1 MTLKIISLFLLIV
14 TANISY
20 AQDAFT
26 TNKEGVGN
34 VGSSV
39 TKQFNHKIMVVIPE
53 YHIRSRLPDPERR
66 TIPDPAGETEI
77 IKRLSEKGFK
87 LVDPSQVSKIRYND
101 QVKSAINGDTNLAI
115 KIGLDH
121 GAEII
126 IIGEAFSES
135 AGHVMG
141 ELISCRARVEAR
153 AIRTDTGE
161 IIAINSTYATGLD
174 ITDAIAG
181 KKALQKA
188 GEELA
193 SYFIEQ
199 FHAKLNN
206 NTNSKTV
213 ELVITG
219 LDYKQFINFKK
230 ILLESLDIITAIDQ
244 RSFTT
249 GRAVVEIKLTGS
261 VQDFSET
268 LISNEFKE
276 FKVNVTDITENRL
289 TISVNNE

>member
-1 MTLKIISLFLLIV
+1 MILKTISFLLLIF
-14 TANISY
+14 TANISFT
-20 AQDAFT
+20 QDAYA
-26 TNKEGVGN
+26 TNKEGVADA
-34 VGSSV
+34 GSSV
-39 TKQFNHKIMVVIPE
+39 TTQFNHKIIVIIPE
-53 YHIRSRLPDPERR
+53 YHIRRRLPDPVRR
-66 TIPDPAGETEI
+66 KISDPAGETEI
-77 IKRLSEKGFK
+77 IKRLSDKGFK
-87 LVDPSQVSKIRYND
+87 LVDQSQVSKIRYND
-101 QVKSAINGDTNLAI
+101 QVKSAINGDTDLAS

-135 AGHVMG
+135 AGHVLG
-141 ELISCRARVEAR
+141 DFISCRARVEAR

-161 IIAINSTYATGLD
+161 IIAVNGTYGTGLD

-213 ELVITG
+213 EIVITG

-230 ILLESLDIITAIDQ
+230 ILLESLSIITAIHQ

-249 GRAVVEIKLTGS
+249 GRAVIEIKITGNA
-261 VQDFSET
+261 QDLSET
-268 LISNEFKE
+268 LILKDFKE
-276 FKVNVTDITENRL
+276 FNVDVTDITENRL
-289 TISVNNE
+289 TISVNN